1 MYSSRV
7 THVLDS
13 FLVVAHRV
21 ECPCPQECPHS
32 KSKTLAEKA
41 AWDFVKNED
50 LIASGNGFDLVAIN
64 PSYIQGPFLQLAGG
78 ASSQTLVTRMLNKAM
93 IFL

>member
-1 MYSSRV
+1 MNR
-7 THVLDS
+7 